1 MWFYDK
7 KTPTFALHNIKN
19 SALAI
24 VLGKENDQFNLTPET
39 IRLNAHVSYVGFFLF
54 GVGCLVVPL
63 YQ

>member
-24 VLGKENDQFNLTPET
+24 VLGKENDQF
-39 IRLNAHVSYVGFFLF
+39 
-54 GVGCLVVPL
+54 
-63 YQ
+63 